1 MSNVKKVD
9 CALLPPCSKTV
20 DKKLKRAHLISMV
33 WGNADSAQPGER
45 LDGNFG
51 WKEKDGCYDP
61 DWYSGP
67 SMPDDLL
74 EEEEDEEQDYVE
86 LCESDD
92 LDFANMFDEDN
103 GTNSNSDNVWS
114 DDSESEIE
122 L

>member
-45 LDGNFG
+45 LDPRNFG

-74 EEEEDEEQDYVE
+74 EEEDDEEQDYVE

-103 GTNSNSDNVWS
+103 GTNSNSDNV
-114 DDSESEIE
+114 
-122 L
+122 